1 MSFIPSQP
9 SRAALAAVLNGLH
22 SLSLRLACL
31 SATTTL
37 GCAMMSFI
45 PSQPSRAALAA
56 VLNGCFQFVF
66 SELTAFGL
74 PQRDDYA
81 WLHHD
86 EYHSVPAKQ
95 SSFGCCVE
103 RMFSVCIL

>member
-1 MSFIPSQP
+1 
-9 SRAALAAVLNGLH
+9 
-22 SLSLRLACL
+22 
-31 SATTTL
+31 
-37 GCAMMSFI
+37 MMSFI

-66 SELTAFGL
+66 SELTLDL

-86 EYHSVPAKQ
+86 EFHSVPAKQ
-95 SSFGCCVE
+95 SSFGCRVE